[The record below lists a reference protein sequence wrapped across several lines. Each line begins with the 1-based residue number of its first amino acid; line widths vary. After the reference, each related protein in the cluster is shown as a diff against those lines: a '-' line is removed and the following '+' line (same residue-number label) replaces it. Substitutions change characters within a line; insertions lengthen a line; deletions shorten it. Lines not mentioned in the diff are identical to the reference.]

1 MQACAGPRRHL
12 TTIVSGQ
19 LSGDSRGSAFA
30 FNNLHDAVNT
40 GKDEFLAQAAGPE
53 DFEFVDFGG
62 GAEAEVEA
70 QVGSGGVAGATED
83 VAALADAACG
93 QEDFRAHGVARGMV
107 NWSVGRSG
115 NVAATVVD
123 WY

>member
-70 QVGSGGVAGATED
+70 Q
-83 VAALADAACG
+83 LAPLKTSLRWRMPPAVRKTFAPMASR
-93 QEDFRAHGVARGMV
+93 EE
-107 NWSVGRSG
+107 W
-115 NVAATVVD
+115 
-123 WY
+123 

>member
-70 QVGSGGVAGATED
+70 QVGSGRSEERRVGKEWRCRRWTER
-83 VAALADAACG
+83 G
-93 QEDFRAHGVARGMV
+93 KKREKRAKRGIQD
-107 NWSVGRSG
+107 
-115 NVAATVVD
+115 TV
-123 WY
+123 